1 VDKLANVGVDCNA
14 QDMVIGINDQPI
26 PPPLQECIEI
36 TKLEI
41 QTSDGVL
48 IMPL

>member
-36 TKLEI
+36 TKLER
-41 QTSDGVL
+41 QPPMGC
-48 IMPL
+48 